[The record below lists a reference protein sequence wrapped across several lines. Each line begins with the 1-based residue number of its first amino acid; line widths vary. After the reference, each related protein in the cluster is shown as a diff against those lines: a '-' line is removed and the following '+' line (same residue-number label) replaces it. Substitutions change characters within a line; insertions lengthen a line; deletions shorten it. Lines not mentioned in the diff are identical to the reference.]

1 MNKKA
6 KRMFSLLTAVGILS
20 ALLAGCGGEEV
31 IEVIQTETQ
40 TAREM
45 PNGMSPPQMQ
55 ADEADVIQM
64 VEAALNVVVEEE
76 SLWHI
81 EKIADTE
88 ALMEL
93 VQGQSGGERPDE
105 EAFPGELPEDM
116 TPPDGDF
123 SERPDADLPEM
134 PEWNGENPPKN
145 MEGTFPEGE
154 KPEGGRQ
161 PGNRGGGMPGL
172 AIVIANAEGA
182 AVSVEDVLA
191 SIEAMAETLGYS
203 TMSMEI
209 TEEQTALLEIPEGYT
224 GSRIVLINAQMPEME
239 TWDPAG

>member
-6 KRMFSLLTAVGILS
+6 KRMISLITTVGILS

-40 TAREM
+40 TAQEM
-45 PNGMSPPQMQ
+45 PNGMLPPEMQ

-64 VEAALNVVVEEE
+64 VEAALNVVVEED

-81 EKIADTE
+81 EEIADTE
-88 ALMEL
+88 VLMEL
-93 VQGQSGGERPDE
+93 VQGQGGGERPGG
-105 EAFPGELPEDM
+105 EAFPSELPENM

-123 SERPDADLPEM
+123 SERPDGELPEM
-134 PEWNGENPPKN
+134 PEWNGENPPEN

-154 KPEGGRQ
+154 KPKAGRQ
-161 PGNRGGGMPGL
+161 PGNRGGMPGM
-172 AIVIANAEGA
+172 AIVIAKAKGA

-191 SIEAMAETLGYS
+191 AIEAIAETLGYS
-203 TMSMEI
+203 TMSLEI
-209 TEEQTALLEIPEGYT
+209 TEEQTDLLEIPEGYT
-224 GSRIVLINAQMPEME
+224 GSRIVLINAQMTEME
-239 TWDPAG
+239 TWEPAG